1 MASAA
6 RLGPPQSRGLP
17 ACRRQASGEPK
28 TKKSREKKGKEREAA
43 AAEGDGEEAV
53 DPLPWAVPEG
63 FVVAPRPAAEA
74 LVPMHEAGKALV
86 GLLVETAVGR
96 LTRAA

>member
-1 MASAA
+1 M
-6 RLGPPQSRGLP
+6 
-17 ACRRQASGEPK
+17 
-28 TKKSREKKGKEREAA
+28 
-43 AAEGDGEEAV
+43 

-86 GLLVETAVGR
+86 GLLVEAAVGR